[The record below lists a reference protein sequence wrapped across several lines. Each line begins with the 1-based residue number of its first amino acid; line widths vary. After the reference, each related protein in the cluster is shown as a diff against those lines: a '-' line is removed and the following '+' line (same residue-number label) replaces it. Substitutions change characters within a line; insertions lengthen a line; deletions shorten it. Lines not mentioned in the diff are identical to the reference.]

1 MKEFKF
7 IRGKYT
13 NESIFDSNV
22 TENALFAYD
31 GTSQLI
37 GLDTENN
44 QDFQNYIARIANDR
58 VADIY
63 TFFSSQF
70 SFRGELTRPDGG
82 DPYYRFIPTTKEH
95 PSQDSN
101 VTVPSDVR
109 AVAQNYL
116 ASHLTTNANPAAVS
130 LYINDDEMTDQ
141 AIKFIF
147 NNDENK
153 AFFRTCHFKL
163 SGTLKERGYGPANG
177 RLSNVYLATDN
188 KISSDFNEDG
198 SEREIAFTEDK
209 VFHNGRVQ
217 KTVEPLT
224 VDVIIDT
231 QALGNATEIGYAAAY
246 TAASGYSIISD
257 NQPQSSV
264 GYNPNTEI
272 DVYKNIYKGL
282 VTSSANSALNAKT
295 SSAERTTEDTL
306 YSLANGILTAH
317 GDTDALAAGSYYKIY
332 SAGTTLAYSNTD
344 GSYTLVDNNLYRSM
358 PPLSIVSVDSTVTY
372 PEESDTRVVI
382 HSSKKVASLTT
393 TITDVPATYDASGAE
408 KTKAKKLYTINAT
421 YDDATTPFTSTV
433 DSSSYN
439 GDNNAFMGAINGI
452 LDGFVIYEKVNDADA
467 TDNTTYYV
475 YDGNV
480 TFTQKAV
487 CRFTYGEYVVK
498 KYYRTVKSGY
508 RVYGTDVTLTKY
520 AVGNVYIEPTNVESV
535 SIVSC
540 DSKGNVTGYNYYQVT
555 EDDKNPIAYNN
566 KVEYR
571 IPTLPTDRALFIKDY
586 NDSFSGFYVLEVNSS
601 KPDESSL
608 RTVQN
613 RDLVETTISVYSS
626 SRITNVYCYGDAVY
640 EDDSDDTHSYV
651 AYNTDWSDE
660 KTFIGGDN
668 RNVEIGDGNIIRPK
682 ITSTMDRKIIDYSV
696 AVSVD

>member
-37 GLDTENN
+37 DLDTENN

-109 AVAQNYL
+109 TVAQNYL
-116 ASHLTTNANPAAVS
+116 ASHLTTNAYPAAVS
-130 LYINDDEMTDQ
+130 LYINDDERTDQ

-147 NNDENK
+147 NNDEDK

-177 RLSNVYLATDN
+177 LLSRVYLATDN

-224 VDVIIDT
+224 VDVVIDT
-231 QALGNATEIGYAAAY
+231 QALGNATEIRYAAAY

-264 GYNPNTEI
+264 GYNPNAEI
-272 DVYKNIYKGL
+272 NVYENIYRGL
-282 VTSSANSALNAKT
+282 VISSANSALNAKT
-295 SSAERTTEDTL
+295 SRAERTTEDTL

-317 GDTDALAAGSYYKIY
+317 SGTDALAAGSYYKRY

-344 GSYTLVDNNLYRSM
+344 RSYTLVDNNLYRKKE
-358 PPLSIVSVDSTVTY
+358 PLSIANVSSTVTY

-393 TITDVPATYDASGAE
+393 TITDVPATQGTDGAASAE
-408 KTKAKKLYTINAT
+408 AKKLYTIKAT
-421 YDDATTPFTSTV
+421 YDNGTSFTNTV
-433 DSSSYN
+433 DSSSYS
-439 GDNNAFMGAINGI
+439 GDNTFKDAINAI
-452 LDGFVIYEKVNDADA
+452 LDDFVIYDKVNDADA

-475 YDGNV
+475 YDGNA
-480 TFTQKAV
+480 TFTQKTV
-487 CRFTYGEYVVK
+487 YRFTYDNYVVTN
-498 KYYRTVKSGY
+498 YYRTVKNGY
-508 RVYGTDVTLTKY
+508 RVYRTNVKLTKY

-540 DSKGNVTGYNYYQVT
+540 DSNGKVTGYIYYQVT

-571 IPTLPTDRALFIKDY
+571 IPTLPTGRALFIKGY

-613 RDLVETTISVYSS
+613 SDLVETTISVYSS

-640 EDDSDDTHSYV
+640 EDDGDDTYSYV

-682 ITSTMDRKIIDYSV
+682 ITSTIDRKIIDYSV